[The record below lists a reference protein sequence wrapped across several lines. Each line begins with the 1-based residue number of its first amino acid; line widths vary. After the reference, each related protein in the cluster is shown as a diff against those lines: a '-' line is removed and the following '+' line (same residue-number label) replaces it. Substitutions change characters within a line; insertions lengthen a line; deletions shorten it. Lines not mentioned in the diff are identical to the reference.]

1 MKAQIGLTDKK
12 TKEIALVL
20 SELLADESILYLKTR
35 KAHWNVEGADFHT
48 VHVYFEQLYTELETY
63 IDDVAERIRKIG
75 HYAPA
80 TMEEYLK
87 LSHLTEKR
95 EEKND
100 SLSYISDLLSDHE
113 NIIIFIREQIA
124 KIDKLEDF
132 GTSDFLTG
140 LMEQHEKTAWMLRA
154 HLGKK

>member
-20 SELLADESILYLKTR
+20 SQLLADESILYLKTR
-35 KAHWNVEGADFHT
+35 KAHWNVEGPDFHT
-48 VHVYFEQLYTELETY
+48 VHVYFEQLYSELETY

-80 TMEEYLK
+80 TMEEYLQ

-95 EEKND
+95 VEKND
-100 SLSYISDLLSDHE
+100 SMSYISDLLSDHE
-113 NIIIFIREQIA
+113 NIIIFIREQIN

-132 GTSDFLTG
+132 GSSDFLTG
-140 LMEQHEKTAWMLRA
+140 LMEKHEKTAWMLRA
-154 HLGKK
+154 HLGK